1 MQTYIPHYDKE
12 IFLRNIAEID
22 ENLRNDDLVFYT
34 LCHWTFVHSLGAIVF
49 DAEKDIHELSR
60 SWIDEWFLGRFII
73 QTLTDLGFNREAASR
88 EVTIIKLL
96 TSYQDWCT
104 DYVNTYDLI
113 SNLLRDNEVRDF
125 LQINRHMDVLW
136 FNKEAFEGLI
146 FWMILVTSVKIS
158 CDKSMIQKD
167 REARMGKA
175 VFLMEPLYEALEN
188 SQYQVEKLLELLKTH
203 SSSQESE

>member
-1 MQTYIPHYDKE
+1 
-12 IFLRNIAEID
+12 
-22 ENLRNDDLVFYT
+22 
-34 LCHWTFVHSLGAIVF
+34 
-49 DAEKDIHELSR
+49 
-60 SWIDEWFLGRFII
+60 
-73 QTLTDLGFNREAASR
+73 
-88 EVTIIKLL
+88 
-96 TSYQDWCT
+96 
-104 DYVNTYDLI
+104 VNTYDLI

-125 LQINRHMDVLW
+125 LQINRHMDILW

-167 REARMGKA
+167 REAMMGKA
-175 VFLMEPLYEALEN
+175 IFLMEPLYEALEN